1 MLISSVEKDGFIID
15 KYLNGTIVKYIKS
28 DKDSYN
34 KDDKE
39 PPINERI
46 LANTDFLVM
55 MNSF

>member
-15 KYLNGTIVKYIKS
+15 KYSNGTIVKYIKS
-28 DKDSYN
+28 DNDSYN

-39 PPINERI
+39 SSINERI

>member
-15 KYLNGTIVKYIKS
+15 KYLNGTVVKYIKS
-28 DKDSYN
+28 DNDSYN

-39 PPINERI
+39 PSINERI

>member
-28 DKDSYN
+28 DNDSYN
-34 KDDKE
+34 KDDEE
-39 PPINERI
+39 PSINERI